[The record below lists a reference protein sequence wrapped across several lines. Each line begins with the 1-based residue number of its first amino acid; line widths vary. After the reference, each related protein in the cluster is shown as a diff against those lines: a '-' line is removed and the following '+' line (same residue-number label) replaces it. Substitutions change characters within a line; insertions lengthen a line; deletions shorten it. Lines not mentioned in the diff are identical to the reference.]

1 MPTNTTCACTC
12 GVRPIDV
19 AQYIIN
25 HFSTREQYIT
35 TIKLQKLVYYS
46 QAWSLVWDDEPL
58 FEEDFE
64 AWINGPVVRC
74 LFDELKGY
82 YYCPQ
87 TIKDADPNKLSSNQK
102 ETIDLVLDN
111 YGKLTSSQ
119 LVMLTHSEDPWKN
132 ARGNLPPNCPSNTPI
147 TKQAIAHFYTG
158 LLN

>member
-58 FEEDFE
+58 FDEDFE

-87 TIKDADPNKLSSNQK
+87 TIKDAEPNKLSDNQK
-102 ETIDLVLDN
+102 ETIDLVLGN
-111 YGKLTSSQ
+111 YGELTSSQ
-119 LVMLTHSEDPWKN
+119 LVMLSHSEAPWKD
-132 ARGNLPPNCPSNTPI
+132 ARGNLPPSYASNIPI
-147 TKQAIAHFYTG
+147 SKASIAEYYSG

>member
-12 GVRPIDV
+12 GVNPIDV

-25 HFSTREQYIT
+25 HFSDRKQHIT

-58 FEEDFE
+58 FNEDFE

-87 TIKDADPNKLSSNQK
+87 TIKDAEPNKLSDNQK
-102 ETIDLVLDN
+102 ETIDLVLGN
-111 YGKLTSSQ
+111 YGELTSSQ
-119 LVMLTHSEDPWKN
+119 LVMLSHSEAPWKD
-132 ARGNLPPNCPSNTPI
+132 ARGNLPPSCASNTI
-147 TKQAIAHFYTG
+147 ISKASIAEYYSG